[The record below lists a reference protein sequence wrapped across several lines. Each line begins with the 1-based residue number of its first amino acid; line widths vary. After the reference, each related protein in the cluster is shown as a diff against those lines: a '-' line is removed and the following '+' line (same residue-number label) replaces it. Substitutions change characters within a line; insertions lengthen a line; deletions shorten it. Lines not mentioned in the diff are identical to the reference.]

1 MKFYRLTIKFESS
14 KDNPNFYII
23 SRRHILKSQ
32 KIAYA
37 QVFPDHSYMFETI
50 DAISYKETQYI
61 RSILLKKA
69 NLIGKTSGYTA
80 E

>member
-14 KDNPNFYII
+14 KDNPNSYII
-23 SRRHILKSQ
+23 FRRHILKSQ
-32 KIAYA
+32 KIAHA
-37 QVFPDHSYMFETI
+37 KVFPNCSYELEAI
-50 DAISYKETQYI
+50 DSISDSETQYI